1 MKGATVHFILTRHWY
16 DEMVQG
22 RKDIEYR
29 AVTPYWTARL
39 TRRPVT
45 HAVFSLGYTARVRI
59 VRPVNAIDIG
69 PCPYSGWT
77 GDFYRV
83 HLGPIEHCTVIAS

>member
-1 MKGATVHFILTRHWY
+1 MKPVVVHFVLKGHWY
-16 DEMVQG
+16 TEMLAG

-29 AVTPYWTARL
+29 AVKPYWTARL
-39 TRRPVT
+39 ATRPVT
-45 HAVFSLGYTARVRI
+45 HAAFSRGFTTKGRLIRTVTK
-59 VRPVNAIDIG
+59 IDIG

-83 HLGPIEHCTVIAS
+83 HLGPIIFK